1 MAIDQN
7 SLNSCKYRGYFADLA
22 GGKWQVDILA
32 AGGSAAP
39 IRLAYENPLVI
50 EWRGDELFDPI
61 VRSRATL
68 RVLSDTDRR
77 FIDLYSS
84 GGRDVFLA
92 VYRNKRL
99 YWIGSIEPEQYEEP
113 YSYKE
118 NYITELIFND
128 LAVLER
134 TKFRLRGRMSVAD
147 LVRAVVSDAF
157 RPSFECDWIA
167 DIPRPEIVFNCST
180 RLASILLSQLSA
192 SAVFEDSPPDV
203 PPTPNPSYPNPT
215 PDPYDP
221 DAPGV
226 FDPNNPWQQ
235 QLQDTVQI
243 HKGAVVQTGEEQELT
258 PETVQVLRSW
268 HSAETSVSNLQ
279 SFTLGWGAGCL
290 EKTYVNLDKFHA
302 DGDNE
307 MDELEVLAAVLR
319 PFTLRVEQRNGRI
332 QIYDIH
338 GVSRWVTKPLKA
350 KGADAVLGVDRVYNN
365 AEITVSLEE
374 RSELMPGGDGIKR
387 IKDPDYTCAVPNIN
401 ATGSYVGYNIALKQV
416 NPGAPEWAI
425 SHDYGSYL
433 FNTFPVTCG
442 SKERGVMVWMGKT
455 PILKPQCPY
464 SPFSIPDHLPRAKVI
479 MDTDIS
485 QLSDTNCC
493 YRAENINLPVRTQ
506 EVMDNFHLGLSLEVM
521 FSLNYNMYQPYT
533 KDNVHDTGTAD
544 YEWLMKQL
552 ENKHRVLRLI
562 AKIYACDE
570 EGKRLMILS
579 RKSAGSVFWTFADY
593 VMHAHQYLPSPVD
606 DMPTWEEIGTTT
618 EEGRRQFVFLQFGSS
633 LKDGFDVTGW
643 NPVEERSS
651 SWVYS
656 TGGDDVYNN
665 RFVFPLPPKGVKL
678 EVCIMNRPYLQIG
691 LIANVTN
698 LSGDPLPHFFRTF
711 AMRGLDVSLL
721 NKSGAAPSDEDLVL
735 KAWLDP
741 DANEEY
747 TETLMFTSDKLALPN
762 SLSLLTDAN
771 GGRLSHRFR
780 RGKHGGTLEQLYL
793 NSIFTAYGKRH
804 NRIRGTYDP
813 SRELFPRL
821 EEGKRYLVTGE
832 SENCRMARSELDMVE
847 VEKDKYTATEIEI
860 ED

>member
-1 MAIDQN
+1 MAIDHI

-92 VYRNKRL
+92 VYRNKKL

-118 NYITELIFND
+118 NYITELTFND

-147 LVRAVVSDAF
+147 LVRAIVSDAF

-180 RLASILLSQLSA
+180 RLASIVPSQISA
-192 SAVFEDSPPDV
+192 STVFNDNPPDV

-235 QLQDTVQI
+235 QLQDTLQI
-243 HKGAVVQTGEEQELT
+243 RKGALVQAGEEQELT

-268 HSAETSVSNLQ
+268 HSAETSVSSLQ

-338 GVSRWVTKPLKA
+338 GVSRWITKPLKA

-374 RSELMPGGDGIKR
+374 RSELMPAGDGIKR
-387 IKDPDYTCAVPNIN
+387 IKEPDYTCAVPNIN
-401 ATGSYVGYNIALKQV
+401 TAGSYVGYNISLKKI

-433 FNTFPVTCG
+433 FNTLPVTVG

-455 PILKPQCPY
+455 PILKPQCAY
-464 SPFSIPDHLPRAKVI
+464 APFSIPDHLPRAKVI
-479 MDTDIS
+479 MQTPAT

-493 YRAENINLPVRTQ
+493 YRAANINLPVRTK
-506 EVMDNFHLGLSLEVM
+506 EIMDNFRLGLSLEVM
-521 FSLNYNMYQPYT
+521 FSINYSMYQPYT
-533 KDNVHDTGTAD
+533 KDNVHHSGAAD
-544 YEWLMKQL
+544 YEWLMKQF
-552 ENKHRVLRLI
+552 NGKAKVLRLI

-570 EGKRLMILS
+570 AGNRLMILCS
-579 RKSAGSVFWTFADY
+579 RQPGENADNWLD
-593 VMHAHQYLPSPVD
+593 YLFLDNEQV
-606 DMPTWEEIGTTT
+606 WEEISTNMQQGP
-618 EEGRRQFVFLQFGSS
+618 RQFAVLQFGSS
-633 LKDGFDVTGW
+633 LKDGFDIAGW
-643 NPVEERSS
+643 NPIEEKSS
-651 SWVYS
+651 GWFFSD
-656 TGGDDVYNN
+656 GGDDVYNN

-678 EVCIMNRPYLQIG
+678 EVCIMNRPFFQLG
-691 LIANVTN
+691 FGDVTD

-721 NKSGAAPSDEDLVL
+721 NKDGSAPSDEDLVL

-762 SLSLLTDAN
+762 SLSLLTDAS

-793 NSIFTAYGKRH
+793 NSVFTAYSKRH

-813 SRELFPRL
+813 SRGLFPRL

-832 SENCRMARSELDMVE
+832 SEDCRMARSDLDMVE

>member
-1 MAIDQN
+1 MAIDHI

-92 VYRNKRL
+92 VYRNKKL

-118 NYITELIFND
+118 NYITELTFND

-147 LVRAVVSDAF
+147 LVRAIVSDAF
-157 RPSFECDWIA
+157 RPSFQCDWIA

-180 RLASILLSQLSA
+180 RLASIVPSQISA
-192 SAVFEDSPPDV
+192 STVFNDNPPDV

-235 QLQDTVQI
+235 QIQDTLQI
-243 HKGAVVQTGEEQELT
+243 RKGALVQAGEEQELT
-258 PETVQVLRSW
+258 PETVHVLRSW
-268 HSAETSVSNLQ
+268 HSAETSVSSLQ

-338 GVSRWVTKPLKA
+338 GVSRWITKPLKA

-374 RSELMPGGDGIKR
+374 RSELMPAGDGIKR
-387 IKDPDYTCAVPNIN
+387 IKEPDYTCAVPNIN
-401 ATGSYVGYNIALKQV
+401 ATGSYVGYNIALKQIKS
-416 NPGAPEWAI
+416 GTPEWGL
-425 SHDYGSYL
+425 SYDVGSYV
-433 FNTFPVTCG
+433 FNTLPVTVG
-442 SKERGVMVWMGKT
+442 GKERGIMVWMGKT
-455 PILKPQCPY
+455 PILKPQCGY
-464 SPFSIPDHLPRAKVI
+464 TPFPIPNHFSRAQAI
-479 MDTDIS
+479 MGTTVA
-485 QLSDTNCC
+485 QLSDVSCC
-493 YRAENINLPVRTQ
+493 YRAAGVKLPVRTQ
-506 EVMDNFHLGLSLEVM
+506 EIMDNFYLGLSLEVM
-521 FSLNYNMYQPYT
+521 FSINYNMYQPYT
-533 KDNVHDTGTAD
+533 KDNVAKDGVKD

-552 ENKHRVLRLI
+552 ENKHKVLRLV

-570 EGKRLMILS
+570 AGNRIMILNS
-579 RKSAGSVFWTFADY
+579 KAAADPLWEFGDFAISDI
-593 VMHAHQYLPSPVD
+593 LFPSGTLD
-606 DMPTWEEIGTTT
+606 DIPTWEEISTTSQ
-618 EEGRRQFVFLQFGSS
+618 GQQKQFVFLQFGSS
-633 LKDGFDVTGW
+633 LKDGFDVSGW

-651 SWVYS
+651 NWAFS

-665 RFVFPLPPKGVKL
+665 RFIFPLPPKGVQL
-678 EVCIMNRPYLQIG
+678 EICIMNRPFLQIG
-691 LIANVTN
+691 LIANITN

-721 NKSGAAPSDEDLVL
+721 NKNGSPPSDEDLVL

-793 NSIFTAYGKRH
+793 NSVFTAYSKRH

-813 SRELFPRL
+813 SRGLFPRL

-832 SENCRMARSELDMVE
+832 SEDCRMARSDLDMVE